1 MNDCINWRSYWNSK
15 TWNKKHK
22 GGLLGALFAP
32 FAASIVQSMISSVV
46 KGISRRGVRRAGRAY
61 LDKKTFNSAP
71 SFEQYQDY

>member
-1 MNDCINWRSYWNSK
+1 MIVLIDGVNETVK
-15 TWNKKHK
+15 HETKKHK

-46 KGISRRGVRRAGRAY
+46 KGISRGGVRRAGRAY

>member
-1 MNDCINWRSYWNSK
+1 MIVLIDGVNETVK
-15 TWNKKHK
+15 HETKKHK